1 MRTDHPDEPFGRHP
15 DYRNEPMPDHDERLA
30 IRCLLGEEAAFDELI
45 ARWHPPVWR
54 YARRMAGA
62 DDVADDLAQ
71 DVWLRVLRGLPRLED
86 PARIRA
92 WIFGIARRVLMDR
105 LRAQYAA
112 PALADV
118 ELDSIETAPADDDLR
133 ARVNEMEAT
142 LATLPAI
149 ERDVLA
155 LFYLDEL
162 SIADIA
168 TVTGVPAG
176 TVKSRLFRAR
186 QLLRAAMT
194 GAQS

>member
-1 MRTDHPDEPFGRHP
+1 
-15 DYRNEPMPDHDERLA
+15 MPDNDERLA
-30 IRCLLGEEAAFDELI
+30 IRCLLGEAAAFDELI

-62 DDVADDLAQ
+62 DDAADDLAQ
-71 DVWLRVLRGLPRLED
+71 DIWLRVVRGLPRLEE

-105 LRAQYAA
+105 LRVQYAA
-112 PALADV
+112 PAIADV
-118 ELDSIETAPADDDLR
+118 PLDSIETAPADNDLTER
-133 ARVNEMEAT
+133 IDEMEAA

-149 ERDVLA
+149 ERDALA

-162 SIADIA
+162 SLADIA
-168 TVTGVPAG
+168 SITSVPVG

-186 QLLRAAMT
+186 QLLRAAMERPHRST
-194 GAQS
+194 TTTETTIERSRP

>member
-1 MRTDHPDEPFGRHP
+1 
-15 DYRNEPMPDHDERLA
+15 MPDHDERLA
-30 IRCLLGEEAAFDELI
+30 IRCLLGEASAFDELI
-45 ARWHPPVWR
+45 ARWHPALWR
-54 YARRMAGA
+54 YTRRMTGA

-71 DVWLRVLRGLPRLED
+71 DVWLRIVRGLPRLED

-118 ELDSIETAPADDDLR
+118 ELDTIETASTDDDLR
-133 ARVNEMEAT
+133 ERIDEMETA
-142 LATLPAI
+142 LATLPTV

-168 TVTGVPAG
+168 SIAGVPVG

-194 GAQS
+194 GTQS